1 MQKGLVMRAVIT
13 LFSKKDKKCS
23 NGAES
28 KDPPSRQIAQ
38 ILLAIACALLMGM
51 EGLMTSFAAATLP
64 HLAQEFNIDPLNPW
78 LPFIYFI
85 SMAVFTPIGG
95 FISKKIGRQ
104 KALISATFP
113 ISASLVY
120 MALSKDF
127 ISVLVG
133 RGVSAIGFGLVMPS
147 CGVYIAESCHPKY
160 RGPLLSIVAIMG
172 ALGAVYTFS
181 FSCFSSCMNPL
192 IGLWKKGYLE
202 EARES
207 MKFYQGGNIET
218 ELNSIISLDAKRRV
232 EKSNHDKSTHL
243 FKSFKEF
250 LHAYKKIGILLL
262 IYQWTGN
269 SSLLSFLSSIFQII
283 FPHMKNG
290 ISSVIMSITA
300 LISTSLSLFTMR
312 YCRYRI
318 LFFVCSLLS
327 MGSSIILATS
337 EYLPSTNAITSYV
350 PIIGIAGIIFFS
362 NFGVYPVLYAT
373 NTEIYPINIKAQGVA
388 ASQSLSF
395 ISISINAIVFPALNK
410 ILTIYKA
417 FWVYAFCSCL
427 LCFYAMVVLPNNEGK
442 QLSESINDRK
452 KIPKKEKT
460 LEKKL
465 LTLLEKC
472 ASYWLTLP
480 TKDSLVL
487 YKSYYL

>member
-181 FSCFSSCMNPL
+181 FVHFISNDWRLLIWTVCWIPL
-192 IGLWKKGYLE
+192 LSLVMLLKLHESPYWLVEKGYLE

-337 EYLPSTNAITSYV
+337 EYLPSTNPITSYV
-350 PIIGIAGIIFFS
+350 PIIGISGIIFFS

-427 LCFYAMVVLPNNEGK
+427 LCFYAMFVLPNNEGK

-460 LEKKL
+460 LEKSSSP
-465 LTLLEKC
+465 C
-472 ASYWLTLP
+472 
-480 TKDSLVL
+480 
-487 YKSYYL
+487 